1 MSQASVSVY
10 HSDMGGLR
18 RVSGVGV
25 TLYVF
30 KTTTLY
36 PNKTF

>member
-1 MSQASVSVY
+1 MSQASVPVY

-25 TLYVF
+25 ALHVF

-36 PNKTF
+36 LNRTF